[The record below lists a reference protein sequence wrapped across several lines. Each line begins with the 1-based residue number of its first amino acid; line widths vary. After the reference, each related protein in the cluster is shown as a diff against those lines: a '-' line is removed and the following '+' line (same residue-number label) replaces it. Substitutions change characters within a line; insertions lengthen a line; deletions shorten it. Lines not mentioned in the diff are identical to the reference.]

1 MSLSIPPPPPAD
13 LWWLVRAFI
22 HERGSLY
29 AVNPVRRTLWFPI
42 ISYSVNEGWQSSPSG
57 EIATGVPF
65 IHERG
70 ITNCTCFTDALA
82 DTGGCETLHRAIATG
97 PEIEILR
104 EGMRQNCRTAALSHG
119 SSPTWGYLAANA
131 VTNVKIMHENRRRR
145 DGLKKKSKFANA
157 SFCSFSNVSRYCCCP
172 IVQPFSHCRCLS
184 RVYYYLFILTARELC
199 VNQRV

>member
-82 DTGGCETLHRAIATG
+82 DTDGCETLHRAIATG

-145 DGLKKKSKFANA
+145 DGLKKNPS
-157 SFCSFSNVSRYCCCP
+157 SPTHPSVVSATFHV
-172 IVQPFSHCRCLS
+172 IAVALS
-184 RVYYYLFILTARELC
+184 CNLSATADVYHVFITIYLFSPRENC
-199 VNQRV
+199 V